1 MDTEAWIDDVE
12 ALARERLDAPSR
24 PKTLTVLFDPLC
36 PLCRRCR
43 DWMLTQ
49 PAYLPIRFVACT
61 SEQARHEFGAIPW
74 LGDELVVVSDTHDV
88 WVGPAAFLTC
98 LWALEDWREWSY
110 SLAGPA
116 FAPLAER
123 FFHMISANKKS
134 LSSLVAHRC
143 TEGSCDAGALPHRRW

>member
-12 ALARERLDAPSR
+12 ALALERLHAPSC
-24 PKTLTVLFDPLC
+24 PKTLTVLFDPAC

-61 SEQARHEFGAIPW
+61 TEQARREFGEIPW
-74 LGDELVVVSDTHDV
+74 LGDELVVVSDTYEI

-98 LWALEDWREWSY
+98 LWALEDWREWSF

-123 FFHMISANKKS
+123 FFQTISAHKLS
-134 LSSLVAHRC
+134 LSGLIAHRC
-143 TEGSCDAGALPHRRW
+143 EEGTCGVRPAPQHHP

>member
-1 MDTEAWIDDVE
+1 MDTTAWLDEVE
-12 ALARERLDAPSR
+12 ALALERLHAPAR
-24 PKTLTVLFDPLC
+24 PKTLTVLFDPGC

-49 PAYLPIRFVACT
+49 PAYLPIQVIACT
-61 SEQARHEFGAIPW
+61 SERARREFREIPW
-74 LGDELVVVSDTHDV
+74 LGDALVVVSDTRDV
-88 WVGPAAFLTC
+88 WAGPAAFLTC

-123 FFHMISANKKS
+123 FFQTISAHKLS
-134 LSSLVAHRC
+134 LSRFFAHRC
-143 TEGSCDAGALPHRRW
+143 DAGTCGARHA